1 MRARLTAQTLG
12 YFGLAPFYG
21 ALLAFALLEDY
32 PRSLAIQGFLIYS
45 LAILSFLG
53 GAVWGF
59 ARTLPSNEQA
69 LRLIVSNGIV
79 IFAVAC
85 LLTAQTTIASASLLV
100 GYLALLWYER
110 RVDGS
115 DGWYA
120 VMRLRLTVGVVFAHI
135 VYAVLMMN
143 GA

>member
-1 MRARLTAQTLG
+1 MRARLTAQILG
-12 YFGLAPFYG
+12 YMGLVPFYG

-59 ARTLPSNEQA
+59 ARTLPSEEQA
-69 LRLIVSNGIV
+69 LRLIVSNGIA

-85 LLTAQTTIASASLLV
+85 LLTAQTTIASAALLV

-115 DGWYA
+115 AGWYA
-120 VMRLRLTVGVVFAHI
+120 VMRLRLTMGVVFAHI
-135 VYAVLMMN
+135 IYAVLMMN